1 MCDIE
6 QIMFHSFHQNFLWF
20 LLFKNNDLSK
30 WIIENKMTVHLFSNG
45 PSPAIATFGPRE
57 KADDSDE
64 KYGERN
70 NRLCPQRLYVNDRLI
85 SCPTEN
91 EAITLIRNAQAML
104 ATANLHL
111 HKVVSNSVLIME
123 ASRRLC
129 QEHQRSTP
137 TPRFTTITTLSW
149 GPLGPFHLPCL
160 AARKALCTQ
169 NSVYDPL
176 GFVSPV
182 IVERKLILQQI
193 VIMGKK
199 VNGNDPLGWDDPL
212 LEKMKHCWSQWIDI
226 LAKLEEVLLPRC
238 HHPKGIGTVTRR

>member
-1 MCDIE
+1 
-6 QIMFHSFHQNFLWF
+6 MFHSFHQNFLWF

-57 KADDSDE
+57 KADDTEE

-70 NRLCPQRLYVNDRLI
+70 NRLCPQKLYVNDRLI

-149 GPLGPFHLPCL
+149 GPLEHQEKHFAQRGVLSVI
-160 AARKALCTQ
+160 

-176 GFVSPV
+176 GLVSPV

-199 VNGNDPLGWDDPL
+199 VNSNDPLGWDDL
-212 LEKMKHCWSQWIDI
+212 LPEKMKHCWSQWRDI

>member
-6 QIMFHSFHQNFLWF
+6 QMFHSFHQNFLWF

-57 KADDSDE
+57 KADDSEE

-70 NRLCPQRLYVNDRLI
+70 NRLCPQKLYVNDRLI

-149 GPLGPFHLPCL
+149 GPLEHQEGPFHLPRL
-160 AARKALCTQ
+160 AARKALHTERS
-169 NSVYDPL
+169 SVCN
-176 GFVSPV
+176 
-182 IVERKLILQQI
+182 KLSVRPSGIRI
-193 VIMGKK
+193 PSHRGKET
-199 VNGNDPLGWDDPL
+199 NTTAN
-212 LEKMKHCWSQWIDI
+212 
-226 LAKLEEVLLPRC
+226 R
-238 HHPKGIGTVTRR
+238 HHG